1 MILVVVGLQ
10 GSGKT
15 TVALMLRGKGF
26 EVIELGDI
34 WRELVKKAGIPM
46 EDTKATREFTM
57 RLREEKGKDIYARY
71 ACERIGKG
79 AKKVVIMGVR
89 STYELDYIRE
99 KMKDVRVLALEAPL
113 KTRFERMRGRGKPED
128 PKTME
133 AFTWLEERNNQGFM
147 ADKSEAVHGL
157 LVLIKNADYVIHNTG
172 SVAKLEE
179 ELEAALAR
187 IPGLTA

>member
-15 TVALMLRGKGF
+15 TVARLLRDRGYI
-26 EVIELGDI
+26 VIELGDI

-57 RLREEKGKDIYARY
+57 QLREKEGKDIYARY
-71 ACERIGKG
+71 AVERIPTP

-89 STYELDYIRE
+89 STYEMDYI
-99 KMKDVRVLALEAPL
+99 KGHIKDVKVLALEAPL
-113 KTRFERMRGRGKPED
+113 QARFERMRDRGKPED

-133 AFTWLEERNNQGFM
+133 EFMWLEARNNQGFM
-147 ADKSEAVHGL
+147 ADKKEAEHGL
-157 LVLIKNADYVIHNTG
+157 LVLVKNADYTIHNTG
-172 SVAKLEE
+172 KMEKLGE
-179 ELEAALAR
+179 ELDKALSK
-187 IPGLTA
+187 IPGLME

>member
-15 TVALMLRGKGF
+15 TVARLLREKGF

-57 RLREEKGKDIYARY
+57 KLREEKGKDIYARY
-71 ACERIGKG
+71 ACERIGNG

-89 STYELDYIRE
+89 STYELDYIKE
-99 KMKDVRVLALEAPL
+99 KMKDVKVLALEAPL
-113 KTRFERMRGRGKPED
+113 ETRFERMRERGKPED
-128 PKTME
+128 PKTVE
-133 AFTWLEERNNQGFM
+133 EFTWLEERNNQGFM
-147 ADKSEAVHGL
+147 SDKKEAEHGL
-157 LVLIKNADYVIHNTG
+157 LVLVKNADYTIHNTG
-172 SVAKLEE
+172 SREKLGET
-179 ELEAALAR
+179 LDNALSR
-187 IPGLTA
+187 IPGLME